1 MYHTAV
7 KAGSGM
13 KGLRLLAILSVAFVV
28 PHAEANDLNSTE
40 GLLAMCKSNGAGYSY
55 CLGFISGTAA
65 VMEQVGLGTS
75 GAFRGAFGMCVS
87 MPYPTGNAEVAAFI
101 IWAEKNPQQWATP
114 SAVGVMTAL
123 AGAWRCAAQ
132 K

>member
-7 KAGSGM
+7 KGGFDM
-13 KGLRLLAILSVAFVV
+13 KGLCLLVILSMAFVAS
-28 PHAEANDLNSTE
+28 HAKANDLNSTE
-40 GLLAMCKSNGAGYSY
+40 GMLAMCKSNGPGHEY

-65 VMEQVGLGTS
+65 MMEQVGIGTS
-75 GAFRGAFGMCVS
+75 GQFRGAFGMCVS

-101 IWAEKNPQQWATP
+101 SWAERNPQQWATP

-123 AGAWRCAAQ
+123 ADAWRCAEQ
-132 K
+132 R